1 MCLDI
6 HMFTYS
12 LSTHVSY
19 RSWVKCY
26 GMADEVPS
34 PMGRHFIDMVQK
46 SFFAVCILLYLPKNI
61 FQHHEFCGNCKPYQM
76 YLPLSLLYTFTCI
89 HAYIC
94 LHFDIFTYFLSGN
107 AWNRLWMKRYGMT
120 DQPPHILTGG
130 LQ

>member
-6 HMFTYS
+6 HIFTYF
-12 LSTHVSY
+12 LSAHVPY

-46 SFFAVCILLYLPKNI
+46 SFLQYIYFYISPKTF

-76 YLPLSLLYTFTCI
+76 YIPL
-89 HAYIC
+89 
-94 LHFDIFTYFLSGN
+94 
-107 AWNRLWMKRYGMT
+107 
-120 DQPPHILTGG
+120 
-130 LQ
+130 